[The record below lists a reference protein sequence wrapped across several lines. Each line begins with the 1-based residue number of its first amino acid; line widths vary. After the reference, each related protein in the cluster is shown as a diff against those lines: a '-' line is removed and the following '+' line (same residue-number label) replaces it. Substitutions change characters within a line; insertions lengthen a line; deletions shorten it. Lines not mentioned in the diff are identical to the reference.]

1 MRSGPAMSTAQS
13 PKSHPQRGAS
23 ALLHRHLPLV
33 MAAVAIAVIAGA
45 ELMAP
50 DPLELPMISLLVLGI
65 AAAVAIVAW
74 VSGARHDGDEVTA
87 WDVAGAFTL
96 IGCAA
101 AMLTQNEHA
110 LDYFIGPKSK

>member
-1 MRSGPAMSTAQS
+1 MTLHTPSRRPRSAATTLQ
-13 PKSHPQRGAS
+13 
-23 ALLHRHLPLV
+23 RHLPLAIAIV
-33 MAAVAIAVIAGA
+33 AVAVFIGA

-50 DPLELPMISLLVLGI
+50 DPLELPLISLLTLGI
-65 AAAVAIVAW
+65 AAAIALAAW
-74 VSGARHDGDEVTA
+74 ALRAPRNGENVTA

-110 LDYFIGPKSK
+110 LEYFLAKNK